1 MNLRL
6 GLLIGSLVLII
17 LPSAPA
23 GAQTPEPAARKAAAI
38 ADYLRSCAPQIS
50 AHGSNNIS
58 GFHPYFRGPTEV
70 EVRNKLQT
78 VTRNNVS
85 GTTFGALERCGA
97 EVGLR
102 HLINGVPGYDHGVA
116 RPAPTARPN
125 IAAKPAPPRP
135 VPAAKLPP
143 ARPAKMAAWST
154 KAMSSAEGADR
165 LLHTGPQFAAERADA
180 LASCSAATQ
189 QFASL
194 YPGWTAARANL
205 YFENAALD
213 DERMTMDAAAI
224 RRLVT
229 NVEAHIATGRKDP
242 VATAFPAM
250 RCLYQ
255 RRLAQLEG
263 SPLAPGAVAGTLTP
277 LSIGGQ
283 APPWK
288 QQGKDARIIA
298 SNGKSA
304 MDCVKLVE
312 ISKADSRLSGSGGR
326 VLINNCPGPV
336 EIGWCY
342 TPGDCDT
349 ETGSSWTVAAG
360 RSWPVSAEKP
370 IRWAACHG
378 ANTTAFVKFSHGLRY
393 YCSAPAAK
401 PRR

>member
-1 MNLRL
+1 MFMARKW
-6 GLLIGSLVLII
+6 GLLAAGLLAAIFFSV
-17 LPSAPA
+17 SAQ
-23 GAQTPEPAARKAAAI
+23 AQTDLSGLWTGRSSGNQVTIEMRPGGFAI
-38 ADYLRSCAPQIS
+38 IVAGQRRAGQYGDGQFFREASPGLYLFTKPD
-50 AHGSNNIS
+50 G
-58 GFHPYFRGPTEV
+58 
-70 EVRNKLQT
+70 NKVKVQVLAT
-78 VTRNNVS
+78 DSIRVTNPD
-85 GTTFGALERCGA
+85 GWTDTFTR
-97 EVGLR
+97 
-102 HLINGVPGYDHGVA
+102 
-116 RPAPTARPN
+116 
-125 IAAKPAPPRP
+125 PPRAVQRSSP
-135 VPAAKLPP
+135 VSAAPRAVSSPQKLPP

-189 QFASL
+189 QFALL

-312 ISKADSRLSGSGGR
+312 VSKADSRLSGLGGR
-326 VLINNCPGPV
+326 VLVNNCSGPV

-401 PRR
+401 PKR